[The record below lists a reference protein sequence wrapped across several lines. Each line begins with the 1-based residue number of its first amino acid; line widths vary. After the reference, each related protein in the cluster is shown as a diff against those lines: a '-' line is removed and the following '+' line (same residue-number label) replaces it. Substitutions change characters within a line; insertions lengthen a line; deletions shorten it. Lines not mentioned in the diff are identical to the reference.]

1 MTTHDYSHYHRNI
14 ILLCLY
20 ARIAFL
26 SVRWFAQPTA
36 GEKKARKRSSSIFGK
51 RKSRGAM
58 KIPAPPPPGA
68 LTVKNAAVAGE
79 RCDLEITFFASAKE
93 QKEAEKRHGEG
104 TVALGAAA
112 KKTRRR
118 SSLLLGKSAP
128 VLRLRTQTAAH
139 ASVVIAELRRL
150 SEVIVVDAQP
160 AEGGQDGANQGVDS
174 VDEALKSSED

>member
-1 MTTHDYSHYHRNI
+1 MK
-14 ILLCLY
+14 
-20 ARIAFL
+20 AKVVMAIAFKRNRPL
-26 SVRWFAQPTA
+26 VTIISSVSLDSGR
-36 GEKKARKRSSSIFGK
+36 RS
-51 RKSRGAM
+51 
-58 KIPAPPPPGA
+58 
-68 LTVKNAAVAGE
+68 
-79 RCDLEITFFASAKE
+79 
-93 QKEAEKRHGEG
+93 
-104 TVALGAAA
+104 
-112 KKTRRR
+112 RRR